1 MFSAAMLSILLSA
14 AATAPLGARAAVAQA
29 DDPAIK
35 VSLNHR
41 TYDRGDRARVNVK
54 VRDDGYVVVLQLR
67 ADGLVRVLYP
77 LDPGNDDFVRGNQSY
92 EVRGRGDREAFTV
105 ESANGTGTV
114 YAAWSAVPFNF
125 ANFVRGDHWDYGV
138 IGDSALPRD
147 PETGFTNLVQR
158 MAGGQFQYDL
168 VSYSVQGYV
177 ASAAPNYY
185 ATAGYSS
192 CAFDP
197 WCDGY
202 GYGSGYGYGYAPYG
216 YAPYGFAPY
225 GFAGSC
231 FGASIWAFGFG
242 PCYAFSPFGY
252 YPYRYNPYG
261 FGFGYPF
268 GYGYYNRPIVVINN
282 VPFRP
287 YRWKGGGLGG
297 GGVIGVPYR
306 PRNFASTTSPIGRT
320 GIGYRAP
327 GGISGLNRA
336 PVGVQYRA
344 PIAGPARVTEPVG
357 LRTPVRGNP
366 RGTMPEV
373 IRPRGIPASGL
384 TARPGER
391 AAEPR
396 NVPSAVRSE
405 PAPPRVYRPE
415 PVSRPQGIRA
425 TPASPPQVI
434 RSEPG
439 MAPRSEP
446 VRSSPTPRAES
457 QPRFSP
463 PPRVES
469 QPRSSPPPRVESQP
483 RYSPPPR
490 PQSSSHYSAPQY
502 SAPHY
507 SAPRSA
513 PAPRVQS
520 APRSAPS
527 PHMGGSRGGGGGG
540 RRH

>member
-1 MFSAAMLSILLSA
+1 MAWSARPRALGGGSARVQPEVGGVRNSTQMASHRADDFGRSSLVKALIRNNLHYGMLIAIVKSGGATAQPSSAPARIPERKSETGGTMFSVAMLSILLSA
-14 AATAPLGARAAVAQA
+14 AATASLGARTAVAQA
-29 DDPAIK
+29 GDPAVK

-306 PRNFASTTSPIGRT
+306 PRNFASTTSPIG
-320 GIGYRAP
+320 
-327 GGISGLNRA
+327 
-336 PVGVQYRA
+336 
-344 PIAGPARVTEPVG
+344 
-357 LRTPVRGNP
+357 
-366 RGTMPEV
+366 
-373 IRPRGIPASGL
+373 
-384 TARPGER
+384 
-391 AAEPR
+391 
-396 NVPSAVRSE
+396 
-405 PAPPRVYRPE
+405 
-415 PVSRPQGIRA
+415 
-425 TPASPPQVI
+425 
-434 RSEPG
+434 
-439 MAPRSEP
+439 
-446 VRSSPTPRAES
+446 
-457 QPRFSP
+457 
-463 PPRVES
+463 
-469 QPRSSPPPRVESQP
+469 
-483 RYSPPPR
+483 
-490 PQSSSHYSAPQY
+490 
-502 SAPHY
+502 
-507 SAPRSA
+507 
-513 PAPRVQS
+513 
-520 APRSAPS
+520 
-527 PHMGGSRGGGGGG
+527 
-540 RRH
+540 

>member
-1 MFSAAMLSILLSA
+1 GMLIAIVKSGGATAQPSSAPARIPERKSETGGTMFSVAMLSILLSA
-14 AATAPLGARAAVAQA
+14 AATAPLGARTAVAQA
-29 DDPAIK
+29 DDPAVK

-192 CAFDP
+192 CAF
-197 WCDGY
+197 
-202 GYGSGYGYGYAPYG
+202 
-216 YAPYGFAPY
+216 
-225 GFAGSC
+225 
-231 FGASIWAFGFG
+231 GFG

-261 FGFGYPF
+261 FGFVYPF

-344 PIAGPARVTEPVG
+344 PIIGPARVTEPAG

-384 TARPGER
+384 TARPGAR

-446 VRSSPTPRAES
+446 VRSS
-457 QPRFSP
+457 
-463 PPRVES
+463 
-469 QPRSSPPPRVESQP
+469 
-483 RYSPPPR
+483 
-490 PQSSSHYSAPQY
+490 
-502 SAPHY
+502 
-507 SAPRSA
+507 
-513 PAPRVQS
+513 
-520 APRSAPS
+520 
-527 PHMGGSRGGGGGG
+527 
-540 RRH
+540 

>member
-1 MFSAAMLSILLSA
+1 MFSVAMLSILLSA
-14 AATAPLGARAAVAQA
+14 AATAPLGARTAVAQA

-41 TYDRGDRARVNVK
+41 SYDRGDRARVNIK

-105 ESANGTGTV
+105 ESASGTGTV

-138 IGDSALPRD
+138 LGDSALPRD
-147 PETGFTNLVQR
+147 PETGFTNIVQQ

-168 VSYSVQGYV
+168 VSYAVQGYV
-177 ASAAPNYY
+177 ASTAVPNYY
-185 ATAGYSS
+185 ASAGFGS
-192 CAFDP
+192 CAYDP
-197 WCDGY
+197 WC
-202 GYGSGYGYGYAPYG
+202 YGSGYGYGYG
-216 YAPYGFAPY
+216 YGFAPY
-225 GFAGSC
+225 GYAGSC

-242 PCYAFSPFGY
+242 PCYAFAPFGY
-252 YPYRYNPYG
+252 YPYGFGYG
-261 FGFGYPF
+261 YRFGFGYPF

-306 PRNFASTTSPIGRT
+306 PRNFASTTSPAGRT
-320 GIGYRAP
+320 GIGYRSR

-336 PVGVQYRA
+336 PVGVHYTA
-344 PIAGPARVTEPVG
+344 PIMGPAHITEPVG

-373 IRPRGIPASGL
+373 IRPRGIPATGL
-384 TARPGER
+384 TTSPMAPR
-391 AAEPR
+391 AVQPR
-396 NVPSAVRSE
+396 NVPSQVRSE

-425 TPASPPQVI
+425 TPASPPQAI
-434 RSEPG
+434 RSEPR

-446 VRSSPTPRAES
+446 V
-457 QPRFSP
+457 
-463 PPRVES
+463 
-469 QPRSSPPPRVESQP
+469 RSSPPPRVESQP

-490 PQSSSHYSAPQY
+490 VESQPRYSPPPRVESQPRY
-502 SAPHY
+502 SPPPRPEFTPHY
-507 SAPRSA
+507 SAPARSA

-527 PHMGGSRGGGGGG
+527 PHMGSSRGWGGGG

>member
-1 MFSAAMLSILLSA
+1 MFSVAMLSILLSA
-14 AATAPLGARAAVAQA
+14 AATAPLGARTAVAQA
-29 DDPAIK
+29 DDPAVK

-105 ESANGTGTV
+105 ESASGTGTV

-125 ANFVRGDHWDYGV
+125 SNFVRGDHWDYGV
-138 IGDSALPRD
+138 LGDSALPRD
-147 PETGFTNLVQR
+147 PETGFTNIVQQ

-168 VSYSVQGYV
+168 VSYGVQGYV
-177 ASAAPNYY
+177 ASTATPNYY
-185 ATAGYSS
+185 ASAGFGS

-197 WCDGY
+197 WCY
-202 GYGSGYGYGYAPYG
+202 GYGGYGFGYGFGYGYAPFG
-216 YAPYGFAPY
+216 Y
-225 GFAGSC
+225 AGSC
-231 FGASIWAFGFG
+231 YGASIWAFGFG
-242 PCYAFSPFGY
+242 PCYAFAPFGY
-252 YPYRYNPYG
+252 YPYGYR
-261 FGFGYPF
+261 FGYPF
-268 GYGYYNRPIVVINN
+268 GFGYYHRPIIVVINN
-282 VPFRP
+282 FPFRP

-306 PRNFASTTSPIGRT
+306 PRNFASTTSPGGRT

-327 GGISGLNRA
+327 GGIRGLNRA
-336 PVGVQYRA
+336 PVGVHY
-344 PIAGPARVTEPVG
+344 AGPIMGPAGITEPVG

-373 IRPRGIPASGL
+373 IRPRGIPANGL
-384 TARPGER
+384 TTSPAAR
-391 AAEPR
+391 AVEPR
-396 NVPSAVRSE
+396 NVPSRVRSE

-425 TPASPPQVI
+425 TPASPPQAI
-434 RSEPG
+434 RSEPR
-439 MAPRSEP
+439 MAPSGEA
-446 VRSSPTPRAES
+446 VRS
-457 QPRFSP
+457 SP

-469 QPRSSPPPRVESQP
+469 QPRFSPPPRVESQP

-490 PQSSSHYSAPQY
+490 PQSTSHF

-527 PHMGGSRGGGGGG
+527 PHMGGSRGWGGGG